1 MAAPQETTPKVQKKK
16 FFTLRTLLIILI
28 ILVVITG
35 LGVGGYIYYKGTTGT
50 VNVGPNHQKMI
61 TYSMGS
67 LLVNLADPGG
77 SNFMRLTPVL
87 EYEQNK
93 QNKKLGEELSQKKAA
108 LQDCIIRVIRKKKL
122 TDVQPPESID
132 KVAAEIKE
140 EVNKNLHEG
149 EIYRVYFSEYLT
161 Q

>member
-1 MAAPQETTPKVQKKK
+1 MQNKK
-16 FFTLRTLLIILI
+16 FFTVRTLLIILI
-28 ILVVITG
+28 ILVLLTG
-35 LGVGGYIYYKGTTGT
+35 LGVGGYIFYAGTTGT
-50 VNVGPNHQKMI
+50 VRVAGPNPQKMA